1 MMGTELIRHHVK
13 DESMDMP
20 SIPPGF
26 ESLAAFSL
34 KRVEESKVESSCS
47 VSTSPSASQSAKK
60 ESGTEQSDSE
70 NIKRSNRRKLNYGR
84 IDTSSGDESGSEN
97 QTSSAPISKGVIRGC
112 QECGNCQKVIARW
125 RPEESRKPDLLDAP
139 VFYPTEE
146 V

>member
-13 DESMDMP
+13 EESMDIP

-47 VSTSPSASQSAKK
+47 VSTSPSAPQSAKK

-70 NIKRSNRRKLNYGR
+70 SIRRSNRRKLNYGR
-84 IDTSSGDESGSEN
+84 IDTSSGDESDSEQN

-112 QECGNCQKVIARW
+112 QECSNCQKVIQF
-125 RPEESRKPDLLDAP
+125 DLL
-139 VFYPTEE
+139 
-146 V
+146 